1 MFPVA
6 RVIEQLPKIA
16 VARLNHSRARILFT
30 TEHLKHK
37 RIIQLYHADPDPAV
51 QSGIHLIYG
60 TTVTFQN
67 ANSNFSH
74 TV

>member
-1 MFPVA
+1 MFPVT
-6 RVIEQLPKIA
+6 RVFEQLPKIA
-16 VARLNHSRARILFT
+16 AARLNLSRALLFT

-51 QSGIHLIYG
+51 QSGVHLTYG
-60 TTVTFQN
+60 TTLTFQN